1 MQTTTTDQ
9 QQGNRA
15 LSIAD
20 AAKAL
25 TLSDRTIWRMIE
37 NGKIKSVK
45 VSERRRVILAAE
57 IDRILAGGGEAA

>member
-1 MQTTTTDQ
+1 MQTKTTE
-9 QQGNRA
+9 NRA

-25 TLSDRTIWRMIE
+25 TLSERTIWRMIE

-45 VSERRRVILAAE
+45 VSERRRVITAAE
-57 IDRILAGGGEAA
+57 VARILAGGVEAA